1 MIRTRPQ
8 RGVALVNAVF
18 LIVVLAALGA
28 YMVSIGGIQTAAV
41 TKSLQAA
48 RVYFGAKAGLEW
60 AIHRAVNPPVSMCS
74 VSPATQATAF
84 TLGGGGFVGV
94 NVSVNCTFT
103 THNEN
108 DPPPGFTTVTIQ
120 VFNVYH
126 ITSTATH
133 GSPGDVDYAERRLEA
148 TVTNR
153 FR

>member
-1 MIRTRPQ
+1 MMRTRPQ
-8 RGVALVNAVF
+8 RGVALVNAIF

-28 YMVSIGGIQTAAV
+28 YMVSIGGVQTAAV
-41 TKSLQAA
+41 TKSLQTA

-60 AIHRAVNPPVSMCS
+60 AIHRAVNPPVSMCG

-84 TLGGGGFVGV
+84 TLGGNGFVGV

-103 THNEN
+103 THDED
-108 DPPPGFTTVTIQ
+108 DPPGGGITTIQ
-120 VFNVYH
+120 VFNVYY